1 MADLGTKL
9 DLARSL
15 FAPAPTQSTATIK
28 GTVMADSSGGSVSV
42 KIGEV
47 EYDDDGNIIVP
58 ESELIATIPIIGS
71 ASTGDEV
78 TVIVEDGSPTAIAA
92 PGWGDSIEEKTQHIT
107 FEDSGDYAG
116 LHIHENASDYTIG
129 SDLYLNSNVGLN
141 LMIDEDLIAQFSPS
155 GIYFAE
161 TPNQA
166 GIDLNG
172 EQFFISPPVPHHRIS
187 IPYERGSFGI
197 TVNDRSF
204 IDALTELYILCTDT
218 AEGSWTDITIAAG
231 VGTESASIK
240 MCGITYSEDPKFTNY
255 TNIDIEARN
264 IGLSLGRGLNINS
277 DPGTSGQVLTSQGS
291 GNPPIWSTVQG
302 GGADPATSAPIMDG
316 TAAVGT
322 STKYAREDHVHPS
335 DTSKQ
340 DTLVSGTNIKT
351 VNGNSLLGS
360 GDVTIQ
366 SGSLPFCF
374 AIKGSYGTSATSST
388 ITTVQMTA
396 GTPTGT
402 AGSNVPT
409 SGYISD
415 STAFEVSSGGIMC
428 KKAGWVSV
436 AGSLYISGGT
446 IQSAA
451 YIFQNNSERFGSGYW
466 GQSTGAQSVRQCQ
479 GILQVAAGD
488 VIYIKSRSNGSSTVV
503 ANWATYLKVEYLE
516 I

>member
-1 MADLGTKL
+1 
-9 DLARSL
+9 
-15 FAPAPTQSTATIK
+15 
-28 GTVMADSSGGSVSV
+28 
-42 KIGEV
+42 
-47 EYDDDGNIIVP
+47 
-58 ESELIATIPIIGS
+58 
-71 ASTGDEV
+71 
-78 TVIVEDGSPTAIAA
+78 
-92 PGWGDSIEEKTQHIT
+92 
-107 FEDSGDYAG
+107 
-116 LHIHENASDYTIG
+116 
-129 SDLYLNSNVGLN
+129 
-141 LMIDEDLIAQFSPS
+141 
-155 GIYFAE
+155 
-161 TPNQA
+161 
-166 GIDLNG
+166 
-172 EQFFISPPVPHHRIS
+172 
-187 IPYERGSFGI
+187 
-197 TVNDRSF
+197 
-204 IDALTELYILCTDT
+204 
-218 AEGSWTDITIAAG
+218 
-231 VGTESASIK
+231 
-240 MCGITYSEDPKFTNY
+240 
-255 TNIDIEARN
+255 
-264 IGLSLGRGLNINS
+264 
-277 DPGTSGQVLTSQGS
+277 
-291 GNPPIWSTVQG
+291 
-302 GGADPATSAPIMDG
+302 MDG